1 MRSPAAC
8 QTAGSES
15 IRVRIPSPPLLC
27 SYFNVQLGQN
37 AALIKWFVT
46 RWKDKDNN
54 DLIGIIQ

>member
-1 MRSPAAC
+1 
-8 QTAGSES
+8 
-15 IRVRIPSPPLLC
+15 LC

-46 RWKDKDNN
+46 RRKDKDNN